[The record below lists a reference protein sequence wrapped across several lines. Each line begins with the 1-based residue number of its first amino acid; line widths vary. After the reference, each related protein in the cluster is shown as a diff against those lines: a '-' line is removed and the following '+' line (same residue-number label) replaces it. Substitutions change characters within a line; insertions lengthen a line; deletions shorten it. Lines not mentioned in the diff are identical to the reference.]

1 MSAREAAQRLRAT
14 SSLFKDE
21 RARGFGDAVWTA
33 SPGERGAC
41 AITSVDSPP
50 PHRRRSTGIK
60 SAAALDSVSTVETA
74 GQTSSPWAS
83 VAAQSAILGGN
94 RPVQD
99 ASAYGAEY
107 FGRKNGGFVTPGH
120 GPSAYVA
127 PPTAQAPVGDY
138 YTRLSAYQDEASRDV
153 AGNNGNSSQSA
164 NIEVGGYGQA
174 TSGPLF
180 CLDDQG
186 WQRHEFSLRQ
196 QVLSKRREG
205 SVSQDYYLLS
215 SSVVEVCT
223 DERYGRPFC
232 FSLQVPNNASDKP
245 THTLILSADNASTRD
260 SWVRQLAAE
269 GVEQGVITSMNV
281 IADMLSLGT
290 MFDPYVAGVRDVVNM
305 ARETPRSKAIGGN
318 GASSPEPETVC
329 DVLTMNIVPK
339 RGKGLFDDEKPA
351 PAWFALREG
360 DHLGST
366 PNNQA
371 ARGQFPASAAVCR
384 FCLAEGSVEDM
395 KACGPQHK
403 TTCVRWAAESEQA
416 VKGGF
421 LLPPGAVASTA
432 QAASAAAARAAAAEA
447 TRGKALTHSVFDLDE
462 QDVEE
467 VRVSY

>member
-33 SPGERGAC
+33 SPGEKGAC
-41 AITSVDSPP
+41 AITSVDSLP
-50 PHRRRSTGIK
+50 PHRRRSTGNK
-60 SAAALDSVSTVETA
+60 STAALDSVSTVETA
-74 GQTSSPWAS
+74 G
-83 VAAQSAILGGN
+83 
-94 RPVQD
+94 
-99 ASAYGAEY
+99 
-107 FGRKNGGFVTPGH
+107 KNGGFVTPGY
-120 GPSAYVA
+120 GQSAYVA
-127 PPTAQAPVGDY
+127 PPTAPGSGPSAYVPPPTARAPVGDY

-215 SSVVEVCT
+215 SSVFEVCT

-260 SWVRQLAAE
+260 WWVRQLAAE
-269 GVEQGVITSMNV
+269 GAEQGVITSMNV
-281 IADMLSLGT
+281 ITNMLSLGT
-290 MFDPYVAGVRDVVNM
+290 MFDPYVAGVKDMVNM
-305 ARETPRSKAIGGN
+305 ARETPRSKVTN

-329 DVLTMNIVPK
+329 DVLTMNIVVK

-360 DHLGST
+360 EPLGSL

-421 LLPPGAVASTA
+421 LLPPDAVAISA
-432 QAASAAAARAAAAEA
+432 QAAAAAAARAVAAEA
-447 TRGKALTHSVFDLDE
+447 TRDKALTHSVFDLDE

-467 VRVSY
+467 VRVMY